1 METFRRIAGAL
12 SGRWLWG
19 AALFLLVL
27 QANSISAQDNVTE
40 PAVPAEEPC
49 SPLPDPCKK
58 GVILPLWEPTVM
70 TEGDKAARAT
80 IYFAGLLFF
89 FLGVSIIA
97 DRFMA
102 AIEVITAQEREVT
115 IKRSDGTT
123 QVVVV
128 KVWNET
134 VSNLTLMALGSS
146 APEILLSIIEIIGN
160 NFNAGDLGPS
170 TIVGSAAFN
179 LFVIIA
185 ICVQVIPDGEV
196 RRIKHLRVF
205 IVTASWSLFAYLW
218 LFLILAV
225 ISPRVVDVWEGIVT
239 LAFFPVCVLIAYV
252 ADRRLLFYKY
262 LDKRYRASRSKK
274 VIVASEGG
282 DMELAEKGGEDDLA
296 DGDLPYGV
304 GDNKREIQELLKDL
318 RRKHPD
324 ADMDTLMEKANYELL
339 NSGPKSR
346 AFYRIQATRKMTGS
360 GNVIKKGIQKDMQR
374 EASLAEIR
382 IGHEDDSI
390 TKVYFEPDIFT
401 VLENV
406 GTFDVI
412 VVRRGG
418 DLNRPTYV
426 DYKSEDGTANAGS
439 DYEYVEGTLYFKP
452 GETQKEISV
461 TIIDD
466 EVFEEDEHFFMKL
479 SNVRTSPESGG
490 ANDIKLVSPAVAT
503 INILD
508 DDHAGVFTFEDKE
521 LEVHESVGT
530 YKLKVIRG
538 AGARGV
544 VRVPYRTIDGIAK
557 GGGDDYEDAFGE
569 LEFQNDETSKEID
582 IIIIDDEEYEKDEN
596 FFVEL
601 GEPYK
606 VKAEGEEGGED
617 EEEEV
622 QEPTKPVEE
631 MTEEERIKWL
641 GRPQLGEHKKVEL
654 KIIESYEF
662 KNAMDK
668 LMKKTNLALV
678 VGTSSWREQFV
689 EAVTVSADF
698 TCQGCN
704 EGDDDE
710 DEGEEGEEG
719 EEKLPSCSDYVMHF
733 LTLFWKVLFAFVP
746 PTDYWGGWAC
756 FIVSIIWIGILTAL
770 IGDLASGFGCT
781 VGLKDAVTAISFVAL
796 GTSVPDTFAS
806 KVAAVQDKYADA
818 SVGNVTGSNAV
829 NVFLGIG
836 VAWSIAA
843 IKHAVEGNAF
853 NVDPG
858 TLGFAVTLFFI
869 FAIVTIT
876 VLMLRRLPVVGGELG
891 GNPKFKLP
899 TTLLL
904 VGMWMSYVV
913 ISAFQSYCYIPGF

>member
-1 METFRRIAGAL
+1 MEAFALSAVPPLQASLDHTTTTTNAEVYLTRPGTSPQTLAPTLHSPGKVCARWSRTVTQNRMLNGLGTSPGRSDECRETNIVVSGCEAGHPARNMETFRRIAGAL

-27 QANSISAQDNVTE
+27 QANSISAQDNVTS
-40 PAVPAEEPC
+40 PAPTKAVC
-49 SPLPDPCKK
+49 SMEADPCKK
-58 GVILPLWEPTVM
+58 GVILPLWEPVVM

-160 NFNAGDLGPS
+160 NFNAGDLGPA

-218 LFLILAV
+218 LFLILSV
-225 ISPRVVDVWEGIVT
+225 ISPKRVDVWEGIVT

-296 DGDLPYGV
+296 DGDLPYG
-304 GDNKREIQELLKDL
+304 
-318 RRKHPD
+318 
-324 ADMDTLMEKANYELL
+324 ANYELL

-382 IGHEDDSI
+382 IGQEDDSI
-390 TKVYFEPDIFT
+390 TKVYFDPDTFT

-406 GTFDVI
+406 GTFDVT

-569 LEFQNDETSKEID
+569 LEFQNDETS
-582 IIIIDDEEYEKDEN
+582 
-596 FFVEL
+596 
-601 GEPYK
+601 
-606 VKAEGEEGGED
+606 
-617 EEEEV
+617 
-622 QEPTKPVEE
+622 
-631 MTEEERIKWL
+631 
-641 GRPQLGEHKKVEL
+641 
-654 KIIESYEF
+654 
-662 KNAMDK
+662 
-668 LMKKTNLALV
+668 
-678 VGTSSWREQFV
+678 
-689 EAVTVSADF
+689 
-698 TCQGCN
+698 
-704 EGDDDE
+704 
-710 DEGEEGEEG
+710 
-719 EEKLPSCSDYVMHF
+719 
-733 LTLFWKVLFAFVP
+733 
-746 PTDYWGGWAC
+746 
-756 FIVSIIWIGILTAL
+756 
-770 IGDLASGFGCT
+770 
-781 VGLKDAVTAISFVAL
+781 
-796 GTSVPDTFAS
+796 
-806 KVAAVQDKYADA
+806 
-818 SVGNVTGSNAV
+818 
-829 NVFLGIG
+829 
-836 VAWSIAA
+836 
-843 IKHAVEGNAF
+843 
-853 NVDPG
+853 
-858 TLGFAVTLFFI
+858 
-869 FAIVTIT
+869 
-876 VLMLRRLPVVGGELG
+876 
-891 GNPKFKLP
+891 
-899 TTLLL
+899 
-904 VGMWMSYVV
+904 
-913 ISAFQSYCYIPGF
+913 